1 MELTLEQQW
10 QAVCK
15 EISAQFGQEL
25 DLQGILFLIGVQELG
40 KGYRVFGKDEKLEL
54 MHIAVCKLLSSFGY
68 YEFAGRDE
76 QGWPH
81 WNLNEKLPPLK
92 PMQQELLV
100 KEAIVEYFHKHEILD
115 PKPETNSKS

>member
-1 MELTLEQQW
+1 MDVELEKQW

-15 EISAQFGQEL
+15 EISKQFDQDL

-40 KGYRVFGKDEKLEL
+40 KGYKIFSKDEKVEI
-54 MHIAVCKLLSSFGY
+54 MHIAVCKLLESFSY
-68 YEFAGRDE
+68 YEFVGHDE

-92 PMQQELLV
+92 PMQQEILV
-100 KEAIVEYFHKHEILD
+100 KEAIVEYFKNDSGVDMKI
-115 PKPETNSKS
+115 

>member
-1 MELTLEQQW
+1 MMEITLEQQW
-10 QAVCK
+10 QLVCK
-15 EISAQFGQEL
+15 KISVQFDQEL

-40 KGYRVFGKDEKLEL
+40 KGYKNFSKDEKVEL
-54 MHIAVCKLLSSFGY
+54 MHVAICKLLESFSY

-92 PMQQELLV
+92 PMQQEILV
-100 KEAIVEYFHKHEILD
+100 KEAIIEYFSKENKFEI
-115 PKPETNSKS
+115 

>member
-1 MELTLEQQW
+1 MDPELEKQW
-10 QAVCK
+10 Q
-15 EISAQFGQEL
+15 EICRKLSLQFDQDL

-40 KGYRVFGKDEKLEL
+40 KGFKIFGKDEKLEL

-92 PMQQELLV
+92 PLQQELLV
-100 KEAIVEYFHKHEILD
+100 KEAIVEYFKGEDVLNL
-115 PKPETNSKS
+115 NS

>member
-15 EISAQFGQEL
+15 EISKQFDQDL

-40 KGYRVFGKDEKLEL
+40 KGYRIFSKDEKVEI
-54 MHIAVCKLLSSFGY
+54 MHIAVCKLLESFSY

-100 KEAIVEYFHKHEILD
+100 KEAIVEYFKNETEVNL
-115 PKPETNSKS
+115 KPAI

>member
-1 MELTLEQQW
+1 MDLEIEKQW
-10 QAVCK
+10 QEVCK
-15 EISAQFGQEL
+15 KLSLQFDQDL

-40 KGYRVFGKDEKLEL
+40 KGHKIFSKDEKLAL
-54 MHIAVCKLLSSFGY
+54 MHIAVCTLLTPFGY

-100 KEAIVEYFHKHEILD
+100 KEAIVDYFKEELSV
-115 PKPETNSKS
+115 KPMLEN